1 MKYFEK
7 LMYLPIILIILII
20 QLRMVN
26 MAAVMSVDLGS
37 EWMKASTLQ
46 LISAVYL
53 KSIFK
58 FFIRLELFRQA
69 FQWK

>member
-1 MKYFEK
+1 
-7 LMYLPIILIILII
+7 MYLPIILIILII